1 MSSQRRLEIGAE
13 GREVVAKA
21 NELVRARHKFTTY
34 EQRIFA
40 TMVSK
45 LERGETTFSLQKIPV
60 KQVCQESNESDLYR
74 RIDEIT
80 DRLVNQTVVVRRR
93 TEGGK
98 REFEKINVLSKCTYR
113 EGEGMIEARFTE
125 DMRPFLLKLK
135 GRFTLYLIKVFLRL
149 RSKYSTQIYEL
160 LKMKQG
166 ICSRYRI
173 SVEEFRR
180 TLGLEDKY
188 EGRFYSIKNRVIEQ
202 ARKELK
208 EKADIYFTYRVVR
221 DGQTP
226 VAIEFLIHE
235 NEEVVEEL
243 QNETSSA
250 EIALEDE
257 SSTGVDK
264 ENGGSTGP
272 MVEPSPKPSPDS
284 GDSQD
289 APRIDAKRMFLE
301 DLTQA
306 ELDALSDS
314 ELDEI
319 YEEARAKA
327 EKENPN
333 GVSTVLAYETHS
345 RMKKIWEDR

>member
-1 MSSQRRLEIGAE
+1 MGSQRRLEIGAE
-13 GREVVAKA
+13 SKEVVAKA

-60 KQVCQESNESDLYR
+60 KQVCRESNESDLYR

-93 TEGGK
+93 TEDGK

-113 EGEGMIEARFTE
+113 EGDGVIEARFTE

-160 LKMKQG
+160 LKMQQG
-166 ICSRYRI
+166 ISSLYRI
-173 SVEEFRR
+173 RVKEFRR

-188 EGRFYSIKNRVIEQ
+188 EGRFYSIKDRVIEQ
-202 ARKELK
+202 ARKELR

-221 DGQTP
+221 EGQTP

-235 NEEVVEEL
+235 NEEVVQEL
-243 QNETSSA
+243 QEENSSP
-250 EIALEDE
+250 EIALENGN
-257 SSTGVDK
+257 S
-264 ENGGSTGP
+264 ENEGGGKDRSI
-272 MVEPSPKPSPDS
+272 DS
-284 GDSQD
+284 EKYGGKMATANDDSQGV
-289 APRIDAKRMFLE
+289 PKIDAKRMFME
-301 DLTQA
+301 DLSQE

-314 ELDEI
+314 DLDEI
-319 YEEARAKA
+319 YEEARARA
-327 EKENPN
+327 EDENPN

-345 RMKKIWEDR
+345 RMKKIWKNG

>member
-1 MSSQRRLEIGAE
+1 MGSQRRIEIGAE
-13 GREVVAKA
+13 SKEVVAKA
-21 NELVRARHKFTTY
+21 NELIRARHKFTTY

-60 KQVCQESNESDLYR
+60 KQVCRESNESDLYR

-93 TEGGK
+93 TEVGK

-113 EGEGMIEARFTE
+113 EGDGVIEARFTE

-160 LKMKQG
+160 LKMQQG
-166 ICSRYRI
+166 ISSLYRI
-173 SVEEFRR
+173 GVKEFRR
-180 TLGLEDKY
+180 TLGLEGKY
-188 EGRFYSIKNRVIEQ
+188 EGRFYSIKDRVIEQ
-202 ARKELK
+202 ARTELK

-221 DGQTP
+221 EGQTP

-235 NEEVVEEL
+235 NEEVVQGLQEE
-243 QNETSSA
+243 NSSP
-250 EIALEDE
+250 EIAL
-257 SSTGVDK
+257 K
-264 ENGGSTGP
+264 NGGSENLHDGKDRSIGP
-272 MVEPSPKPSPDS
+272 EKYGGKMAPANNDP
-284 GDSQD
+284 QD
-289 APRIDAKRMFLE
+289 APKIDAKRMFLE
-301 DLTQA
+301 DLSQE

-314 ELDEI
+314 DLDEI
-319 YEEARAKA
+319 YEEARTKA
-327 EKENPN
+327 EEENP
-333 GVSTVLAYETHS
+333 GSVSSVLAYETHS
-345 RMKKIWEDR
+345 RMKKIWKNG

>member
-1 MSSQRRLEIGAE
+1 MGSQRRLEIGAE
-13 GREVVAKA
+13 SKEVVAKA

-60 KQVCQESNESDLYR
+60 KQVCRESNESDLYR

-93 TEGGK
+93 TEDGK

-113 EGEGMIEARFTE
+113 EGDGVIEARFTE

-160 LKMKQG
+160 LKMQQG
-166 ICSRYRI
+166 ISSLYRI
-173 SVEEFRR
+173 TVKEFRR
-180 TLGLEDKY
+180 TLGLEGKY
-188 EGRFYSIKNRVIEQ
+188 EGRFYSIKDRVIEQ
-202 ARKELK
+202 ARTELK

-221 DGQTP
+221 EGQTP

-235 NEEVVEEL
+235 NEEVVQEL
-243 QNETSSA
+243 QEGNSSP
-250 EIALEDE
+250 EIAL
-257 SSTGVDK
+257 K
-264 ENGGSTGP
+264 NGGSENLDDSKDRSIGP
-272 MVEPSPKPSPDS
+272 EKYGGRMASANDDPR
-284 GDSQD
+284 D
-289 APRIDAKRMFLE
+289 APKIDAKRMFLE
-301 DLTQA
+301 DLSQE

-314 ELDEI
+314 DLDEI

-327 EKENPN
+327 EEENPN
-333 GVSTVLAYETHS
+333 SVSSVLAYETHS
-345 RMKKIWEDR
+345 RMKKIWKNG

>member
-1 MSSQRRLEIGAE
+1 MGSQRRLEIGAE
-13 GREVVAKA
+13 SKEVVAKA

-60 KQVCQESNESDLYR
+60 KQVCRESNESDLYR

-93 TEGGK
+93 TEDGK

-113 EGEGMIEARFTE
+113 EGDGVIEARFTE

-160 LKMKQG
+160 LKMQQG
-166 ICSRYRI
+166 ISSLYRI
-173 SVEEFRR
+173 TVKEFRR
-180 TLGLEDKY
+180 TLGLEGKY
-188 EGRFYSIKNRVIEQ
+188 EGRFYSIKDRVIEQ
-202 ARKELK
+202 ARTELK

-221 DGQTP
+221 EGQTP

-235 NEEVVEEL
+235 NEEVVQGLQEE
-243 QNETSSA
+243 NSSP
-250 EIALEDE
+250 EIALKNGNSENQDE
-257 SSTGVDK
+257 GRDRSI
-264 ENGGSTGP
+264 GP
-272 MVEPSPKPSPDS
+272 EKYGEKMASANDDTQKAPK
-284 GDSQD
+284 
-289 APRIDAKRMFLE
+289 IDAKRLFLE
-301 DLTQA
+301 DLSQE

-314 ELDEI
+314 DLDEI
-319 YEEARAKA
+319 YEEARARA
-327 EKENPN
+327 EEENPN
-333 GVSTVLAYETHS
+333 SVSSVLAYETHS
-345 RMKKIWEDR
+345 RMKKIWENG

>member
-1 MSSQRRLEIGAE
+1 MGSQRRLEIGAE
-13 GREVVAKA
+13 SKEVVAKA

-60 KQVCQESNESDLYR
+60 KQVCRESNESDLYR

-93 TEGGK
+93 TEDGK

-113 EGEGMIEARFTE
+113 EGDGVIEARFTE

-160 LKMKQG
+160 LKMQQG
-166 ICSRYRI
+166 ISSLYRI
-173 SVEEFRR
+173 TVKEFRR
-180 TLGLEDKY
+180 TLGLEGKY
-188 EGRFYSIKNRVIEQ
+188 EGRFYSIKDRVIEQ
-202 ARKELK
+202 ARTELK

-221 DGQTP
+221 EGQTP

-235 NEEVVEEL
+235 NEEVVQGLQEE
-243 QNETSSA
+243 NSSP
-250 EIALEDE
+250 EIALKNGNSENQDE
-257 SSTGVDK
+257 GRDRSI
-264 ENGGSTGP
+264 GP
-272 MVEPSPKPSPDS
+272 EKYGEKMASANDDTQKAPK
-284 GDSQD
+284 
-289 APRIDAKRMFLE
+289 IDAKRLFLE
-301 DLTQA
+301 DLSQE

-314 ELDEI
+314 DLDEI
-319 YEEARAKA
+319 YEEARARA
-327 EKENPN
+327 EEENPN
-333 GVSTVLAYETHS
+333 SVSSVLAYETHS
-345 RMKKIWEDR
+345 RMKKVWENG

>member
-1 MSSQRRLEIGAE
+1 MGSQRRIEIGAE
-13 GREVVAKA
+13 SKEVVAKA
-21 NELVRARHKFTTY
+21 NELIRARHKFTTY

-60 KQVCQESNESDLYR
+60 KQVCRESNESDLYR

-93 TEGGK
+93 TEVGK

-113 EGEGMIEARFTE
+113 EGDGVIEARFTE

-160 LKMKQG
+160 LKMQQG
-166 ICSRYRI
+166 ISSLYRI
-173 SVEEFRR
+173 GVKEFRR
-180 TLGLEDKY
+180 TLGLEGKY
-188 EGRFYSIKNRVIEQ
+188 EGRFYSIKDRVIEQ

-221 DGQTP
+221 EGQTP

-235 NEEVVEEL
+235 NEEVVQEL
-243 QNETSSA
+243 QEENSSP
-250 EIALEDE
+250 EIALE
-257 SSTGVDK
+257 
-264 ENGGSTGP
+264 
-272 MVEPSPKPSPDS
+272 S
-284 GDSQD
+284 GDSEDQD
-289 APRIDAKRMFLE
+289 DGKDRSIGPEKYGEKMASATGDPRDPPKVDAKRMFLE
-301 DLTQA
+301 DLSQE
-306 ELDALSDS
+306 ELDTLSDS
-314 ELDEI
+314 DLDEI
-319 YEEARAKA
+319 YEEARTKA
-327 EKENPN
+327 EEENPDS
-333 GVSTVLAYETHS
+333 VSSVLAYETHS
-345 RMKKIWEDR
+345 RMKKIWKNG

>member
-1 MSSQRRLEIGAE
+1 MGSQRRIEIGAE
-13 GREVVAKA
+13 SKEVVAKA
-21 NELVRARHKFTTY
+21 NELIRARHKFTTY

-60 KQVCQESNESDLYR
+60 KQVCRESNESDLYR

-93 TEGGK
+93 TEVGK

-113 EGEGMIEARFTE
+113 EGDGVIEARFTE

-160 LKMKQG
+160 LKMQQG
-166 ICSRYRI
+166 ISSLYRI
-173 SVEEFRR
+173 GVEEFRR
-180 TLGLEDKY
+180 TLGLEGKY
-188 EGRFYSIKNRVIEQ
+188 EGRFYSIKDRVIEQ

-221 DGQTP
+221 EGQTP

-235 NEEVVEEL
+235 NEEVVQEL
-243 QNETSSA
+243 QEENSSP
-250 EIALEDE
+250 EIALESEDSENQDDGKDE
-257 SSTGVDK
+257 SIGPATYGEKMATATGD
-264 ENGGSTGP
+264 P
-272 MVEPSPKPSPDS
+272 QDPPKV
-284 GDSQD
+284 
-289 APRIDAKRMFLE
+289 DAKRMFLE
-301 DLTQA
+301 DLSQE

-314 ELDEI
+314 NLDEI
-319 YEEARAKA
+319 YEEARTKA
-327 EKENPN
+327 EEENPDS
-333 GVSTVLAYETHS
+333 VSSVLAYETHS
-345 RMKKIWEDR
+345 RMKKIWKNG